1 MPIVFWGQGAVSVAV
16 LLARFLPDRWRGWF
30 VRAACGVGVGFGLAL
45 FLERR
50 SGDAWRT
57 TLIEPTAAA
66 LAGIASA
73 AAWVVAA
80 ALVDEED
87 RWRAASLV
95 GLGGSALALF
105 AAARWTVPALLFW
118 SLTSLVAGALAFHS
132 GRRAELWIGLVLSDL
147 CFTAGLIGHVVDTD
161 TWGLPNPAPGRA
173 FWLLL
178 AAAVLRVGVVPRFG
192 LWKAVGTPAAAALP
206 LLVGGGFIVVAGPGG
221 RPEAWAAVGLL
232 VAGLVQ
238 AVWGAVQSRLAPADF
253 AGWAP
258 SVCLALLFIE
268 PRVGALAGAAA
279 ILSVAALGV
288 WPWTSGAAQPERGLL
303 LTLAP
308 PMAGFG
314 ALVASAR
321 EAFGAATESESL
333 AVQIPSTVI
342 AALIPLVMA
351 AGALLGA
358 RIGRER
364 SSGSLDP
371 WPLAATWLLVAA
383 SVALGVTPEAL
394 ELPDDVVGTQQTF
407 LVLSLVALAA
417 GAVAGWLWSLRHP
430 DHSRAPKPEPLATVV
445 GPRTSNDA
453 VTYQPEGGT
462 SLVERMLTLVALV
475 LAVAVFTSVGWVTYE
490 GLSQGFL

>member
-16 LLARFLPDRWRGWF
+16 LLGRFLPDRWRGLF
-30 VRAACGVGVGFGLAL
+30 VRVMCGIGVGFGLAL

-57 TLIEPTAAA
+57 TLLEPTTAA
-66 LAGIASA
+66 LAGVASA

-80 ALVDEED
+80 ALVDEDD

-105 AAARWTVPALLFW
+105 ASARWTVPALLFW
-118 SLTSLVAGALAFHS
+118 SLTSVVAGALAFRS
-132 GRRAELWIGLVLSDL
+132 ARRSELWLGLVLSDL
-147 CFTAGLIGHVVDTD
+147 CFAAGMIGHVIDTD
-161 TWGLPNPAPGRA
+161 TWGLPTPAPDRA
-173 FWLLL
+173 FWFLL
-178 AAAVLRVGVVPRFG
+178 AAAVLRVGVVPRYG
-192 LWKAVGTPAAAALP
+192 LWKAVGSPAAAALP
-206 LLVGGGFIVVAGPGG
+206 LLVGSGFIVVAGPGG

-232 VAGLVQ
+232 LAGLVQ
-238 AVWGAVQSRLAPADF
+238 AVWGAVQARLAPADF

-258 SVCLALLFIE
+258 AVCLALLYVD

-303 LTLAP
+303 VTLAP
-308 PMAGFG
+308 PMAAFG
-314 ALVASAR
+314 ALVAAAR
-321 EAFGAATESESL
+321 EAFGSATGSDSL

-371 WPLAATWLLVAA
+371 WPLAATWLLVAS
-383 SVALGVTPEAL
+383 SVALGVTPGAL
-394 ELPDDVVGTQQTF
+394 ELPDEVVGTQQTF
-407 LVLSLVALAA
+407 LVLSLVALAT
-417 GAVAGWLWSLRHP
+417 GGVAGWLWTLRHP
-430 DHSRAPKPEPLATVV
+430 DHRRAPTPEPLATPVV
-445 GPRTSNDA
+445 PPTSNEVVAYRTAAD
-453 VTYQPEGGT
+453 T

-475 LAVAVFTSVGWVTYE
+475 LAVAVFTSVGWVTFE